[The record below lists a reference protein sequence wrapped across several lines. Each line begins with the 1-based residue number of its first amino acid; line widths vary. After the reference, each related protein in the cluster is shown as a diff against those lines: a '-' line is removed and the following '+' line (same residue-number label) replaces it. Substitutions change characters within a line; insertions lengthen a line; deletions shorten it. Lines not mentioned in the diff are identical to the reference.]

1 MLEMPQQSPFT
12 FADRVR
18 LPFSFD
24 TDQLRADLDRV
35 LGGEW
40 VDHLVRQNYEG
51 DWDVLPLRFTAG
63 ATHPVMQIYADP
75 TATSFEDGPLLGQTP
90 YFRAVIA
97 RFECPVQSVRLM
109 RLSPGSVIKEH
120 FDHDLAAEWGAARIH
135 IPITTNPQV
144 EFLLNHRQI
153 VMEPGS
159 AWYLRLSDP
168 HSVANRGT
176 SDRVH
181 LVIDCTANDWLIG
194 QLRAAAADDSE
205 QPMR

>member
-1 MLEMPQQSPFT
+1 MLETPQQSSFT
-12 FADRVR
+12 LADRVR
-18 LPFSFD
+18 LPFTFEPD
-24 TDQLRADLDRV
+24 CLRADLDRV
-35 LGGEW
+35 VGSEW

-51 DWDVLPLRFTAG
+51 DWEVLPLRFTAG

-75 TATSFEDGPLLGQTP
+75 SATSFEDGPLLDQTP
-90 YFRAVIA
+90 YVRTVIA

-120 FDHDLAAEWGAARIH
+120 LDHDLAAEWGAARIH

-194 QLRAAAADDSE
+194 QLHAATAEGSE
-205 QPMR
+205 QPLR

>member
-1 MLEMPQQSPFT
+1 MLDLPQQLPFT
-12 FADRVR
+12 FADRLR

-24 TDQLRADLDRV
+24 ADRLRADLEQV
-35 LGGEW
+35 VGGTW

-75 TATSFEDGPLLGQTP
+75 TATRFEDGPLLDRMP
-90 YFRAVIA
+90 YVRAVIA
-97 RFECPVQSVRLM
+97 HFECPIQSVRLM
-109 RLSPGSVIKEH
+109 RLSPGSAIKEH
-120 FDHDLAAEWGAARIH
+120 SDHDLAAEWGAARIH

-144 EFLLNHRQI
+144 EFLLNQRRI
-153 VMEPGS
+153 VMEPGG
-159 AWYLRLSDP
+159 AWYLRLSDA

-181 LVIDCTANDWLIG
+181 LVIDCIANDWLIG
-194 QLRAAAADDSE
+194 QLRTATGSE
-205 QPMR
+205 